1 MFSDTYVLLIVIDT
15 SQAIFLF
22 EVLGVLAIP
31 GPTNSLL
38 FVSGVTRGFRASLTL
53 ILAEVGAYI
62 ISISL
67 LVFVLEPASRIHSTV
82 SQLLHVLCSTY
93 LVYVAFWLW
102 RSGERE
108 VHDSHPITFRRVFL
122 TTLVNPKNLIFAFGI
137 FPIPSATSN
146 GMLPYLVSF
155 SAICTGVACG
165 WIAGGAMLHSTGAH
179 KLHLNWF
186 YRGEAFLLVGFAIV
200 ILFSAYY

>member
-1 MFSDTYVLLIVIDT
+1 MIDKA
-15 SQAIFLF
+15 QAIFLV
-22 EVLGVLAIP
+22 EVLGVLALP

-38 FVSGVTRGFRASLTL
+38 FVSGVSRGFRASLHL
-53 ILAEVGAYI
+53 ILAELGAYI
-62 ISISL
+62 ITISL
-67 LVFVLEPASRIHSTV
+67 LVFVLEPASRNYSTV
-82 SQLLHVLCSTY
+82 SQLLRVLCSLY

-108 VHDSHPITFRRVFL
+108 VPASHPINFRRVFL

-137 FPIPSATSN
+137 FPIPSAGSN

-155 SAICTGVACG
+155 SAICIGVACG
-165 WIAGGAMLHSTGAH
+165 WIGGGALLHSTGAH

-186 YRGEAFLLVGFAIV
+186 YRGEAILLAGFAIV

>member
-1 MFSDTYVLLIVIDT
+1 MIVIDT
-15 SQAIFLF
+15 SQALFLF

-38 FVSGVTRGFRASLTL
+38 FVSGVTRGFQASLNL

-67 LVFVLEPASRIHSTV
+67 LVFIVEPASRVQPTV
-82 SQLLHVLCSTY
+82 SQLLRVLCSIY
-93 LVYVAFWLW
+93 LAQMALWLW

-122 TTLVNPKNLIFAFGI
+122 TTLVNPKNLIFAFAI
-137 FPIPSATSN
+137 FPTPSARSN
-146 GMLPYLVSF
+146 EMLPYLVSF
-155 SAICTGVACG
+155 SAICTGVACC
-165 WIAGGAMLHSTGAH
+165 WIGGGAMLHSTGAD
-179 KLHLNWF
+179 KMRLNWF

>member
-1 MFSDTYVLLIVIDT
+1 MIDKA
-15 SQAIFLF
+15 QAIFLV
-22 EVLGVLAIP
+22 EVLGVLALP

-38 FVSGVTRGFRASLTL
+38 FVSGVSRGFRASLHL
-53 ILAEVGAYI
+53 IFAEVGAYI

-67 LVFVLEPASRIHSTV
+67 LVFVLEPASRNHSTV
-82 SQLLHVLCSTY
+82 SQLLRVLCSIY
-93 LVYVAFWLW
+93 LAYVAFWLW

-108 VHDSHPITFRRVFL
+108 VHDSHPITFRRVFF
-122 TTLVNPKNLIFAFGI
+122 TTLVNPKNLIFAFGM
-137 FPIPSATSN
+137 FPIPSSTSN

-165 WIAGGAMLHSTGAH
+165 WIAGGALLHSTGAH

>member
-1 MFSDTYVLLIVIDT
+1 MIDT
-15 SQAIFLF
+15 SQALFLF
-22 EVLGVLAIP
+22 EVFAVLAIP

-53 ILAEVGAYI
+53 ILAEVVAYL

-67 LVFVLEPASRIHSTV
+67 LVFVIVPASTVHSTV
-82 SQLLHVLCSTY
+82 SQLLHVLCSIY

-102 RSGERE
+102 GSGERE
-108 VHDSHPITFRRVFL
+108 FRASHPISFRRVFF

-137 FPIPSATSN
+137 FPLPSATSN

-155 SAICTGVACG
+155 SAICTVAASG
-165 WIAGGAMLHSTGAH
+165 WIAAGAMVHSTGAH
-179 KLHLNWF
+179 KPHLNWV
-186 YRGEAFLLVGFAIV
+186 YRGEACLLVGFAIV
-200 ILFSAYY
+200 ILFSAYYSS

>member
-1 MFSDTYVLLIVIDT
+1 MIDKA
-15 SQAIFLF
+15 QAIFLV
-22 EVLGVLAIP
+22 EVLGVLALP

-38 FVSGVTRGFRASLTL
+38 FVSGVSRGFRASLNL
-53 ILAEVGAYI
+53 IFAELGAYI
-62 ISISL
+62 ITISL
-67 LVFVLEPASRIHSTV
+67 LVFVLEPASRSHSTV
-82 SQLLHVLCSTY
+82 NQLLRVLCSLY

-108 VHDSHPITFRRVFL
+108 VPASHPINFRRVFL

-137 FPIPSATSN
+137 FPLPSATSS
-146 GMLPYLVSF
+146 GMLPYFVSF
-155 SAICTGVACG
+155 AAICTGVACC
-165 WIAGGAMLHSTGAH
+165 WIAGGALLHSTGAH